1 MTMSRERPHRGN
13 WTCMVFETATS
24 LAKLGFILTVFLQGV
39 ILGQHLRNTARSAR
53 GANRSTSKLWL
64 QTFPWEKRLIPN
76 RIAWHTLWM
85 QGSIFIAAI
94 PNFKTLEGSCSIE
107 VLYSLAFKTTTWAEV
122 KKSRVVFP
130 DLQQFSARLAS
141 GNSHQ
146 YLIWLWWRASLAWP
160 SPNARSHHKDRF
172 VGRMDIPSKDHQR
185 SQDFLRFWWR
195 WLSDEWKSHVG
206 SSNISWSPFQT
217 HTSWLYIVYI
227 RLDTWFKSVHT
238 YIYICNVC
246 NIYVMYSMYCNVMK
260 CNEI

>member
-94 PNFKTLEGSCSIE
+94 RTSRPWKGAA
-107 VLYSLAFKTTTWAEV
+107 VLKYCILWLSRRRHGLRWKSLGLFSQI
-122 KKSRVVFP
+122 SRSSSFVP
-130 DLQQFSARLAS
+130 DFQQFSASLAW
-141 GNSHQ
+141 GNSHP

-172 VGRMDIPSKDHQR
+172 VYRADGYPIERSPELIP
-185 SQDFLRFWWR
+185 RFPEI
-195 WLSDEWKSHVG
+195 LMTVTNGSHMLCPPTFHG
-206 SSNISWSPFQT
+206 PLFRPT
-217 HTSWLYIVYI
+217 HHGCTLYI
-227 RLDTWFKSVHT
+227 LD
-238 YIYICNVC
+238 
-246 NIYVMYSMYCNVMK
+246 
-260 CNEI
+260 

>member
-64 QTFPWEKRLIPN
+64 QTFPWETRLIPN

-122 KKSRVVFP
+122 KKSRVVFQISRSGSFVP
-130 DLQQFSARLAS
+130 DFQQFSASLAS
-141 GNSHQ
+141 GKLTSISDMT
-146 YLIWLWWRASLAWP
+146 LMTGLTGVTVTERPLS
-160 SPNARSHHKDRF
+160 
-172 VGRMDIPSKDHQR
+172 
-185 SQDFLRFWWR
+185 SQGQIRVQGGWISYRKITRTDPKISWD
-195 WLSDEWKSHVG
+195 SDDGDEWKSHVG

-227 RLDTWFKSVHT
+227 RLDTWFKSVRICI
-238 YIYICNVC
+238 YIYA
-246 NIYVMYSMYCNVMK
+246 YVMYVTYM
-260 CNEI
+260 